1 MYIMVSLCSNLL
13 LSGESMHGHATFYSK
28 LNVSYIKPTHID
40 EAEVLL
46 PYAEFKNCIRSIP
59 RTASD
64 PAFCDYPQDPASP
77 HMFQMFF
84 DMLSLFILV

>member
-13 LSGESMHGHATFYSK
+13 LSDESMHGHTTFYRK
-28 LNVSYIKPTHID
+28 LNVSYIKPTHRN
-40 EAEVLL
+40 ETEVLL
-46 PYAEFKNCIRSIP
+46 SYSEFKKFIRSIP
-59 RTASD
+59 RTASG